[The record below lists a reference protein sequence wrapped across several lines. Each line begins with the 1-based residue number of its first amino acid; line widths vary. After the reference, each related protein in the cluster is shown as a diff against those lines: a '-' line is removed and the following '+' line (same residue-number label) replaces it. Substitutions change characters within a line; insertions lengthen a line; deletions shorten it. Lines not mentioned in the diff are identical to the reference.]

1 MLPQNLHDTSVV
13 NQYRNT
19 SIIQSQSSKFEMTN
33 RPIIMKK
40 KKNYSR
46 LVKHL
51 KHKFRLANIILRKSD
66 KSKVFHLGR
75 FEDYQKKSMEYMD
88 KTQAYQC
95 LGTND
100 PLPDLVQRTN
110 KYLLE
115 LRLAKWITQKQYEK

>member
-1 MLPQNLHDTSVV
+1 
-13 NQYRNT
+13 
-19 SIIQSQSSKFEMTN
+19 
-33 RPIIMKK
+33 MKK

-51 KHKFRLANIILRKSD
+51 KHKFRFANTILRKSD

-88 KTQAYQC
+88 KTEAYQC
-95 LGTND
+95 LGTNA